1 MIREAT
7 LDDLIYV
14 AGNLR
19 EADRVEL
26 IGTRSNMQPF
36 SLATDALRSPWRWVA
51 MHDGRPALALGATPV
66 HEGVVQ
72 MWGFGTPEFKRVIV
86 EMTKH
91 AKQFMFPTL
100 IAAGNHRAQCL
111 VHSEN
116 GASERWLKSLG
127 FYREAILRG
136 FGSSR
141 EDFFLYAWVNDEP
154 SRKDHA

>member
-1 MIREAT
+1 MIRQAT
-7 LDDLIYV
+7 FDDLLYV

-19 EADRVEL
+19 EADRIEL
-26 IGTRSNMQPF
+26 AATRPDTRAF
-36 SLATDALRSPWRWVA
+36 VLASDAYRSPWGWVA
-51 MHDGRPALALGATPV
+51 MLDGRPVMTLGANPV
-66 HEGVVQ
+66 HRGVVQ

-91 AKQFMFPTL
+91 AKEFMFPTL
-100 IAAGNHRAQCL
+100 ISAGYHRAQCL

-116 GASERWLKSLG
+116 RASHRWLKSLG
-127 FYREAILRG
+127 FYREANLRG

-154 SRKDHA
+154 GQKADA